1 MTHLNIAHANGTV
14 IFGSTNQAIKNHTKL
29 NWLFTQHSQRAG
41 TTIEQSIAISWPSIV
56 KREKTVGDTIKLFLY
71 QSKFKE

>member
-1 MTHLNIAHANGTV
+1 MTHLNIANANARV
-14 IFGSTNQAIKNHTKL
+14 IFGSTNQTIKNHTKL

-41 TTIEQSIAISWPSIV
+41 TTIEQSIDISWPSIV
-56 KREKTVGDTIKLFLY
+56 KREKTVHDTIKLLLY